1 MTTHKTCGRRRLTV
15 LLCVLLL
22 FCTALAPPAF
32 AAGVTVSTTSATAY
46 FQTYAS
52 SGTWVDIGTPQHM
65 INETGKVAYCLQT
78 SLNSP
83 SNSGYSSANWSDFY
97 DQTTMTGLR
106 AILEHG
112 YPASNGGFTDDQA
125 RYATANAIR
134 FWLAER
140 GCEGVPSWMNY
151 SAYSYIFRAKSGY
164 EDLFNWCIAL
174 VGCART
180 QSVIEH
186 SAWMSSPTVTESGDY
201 FEVTATVYLEN
212 CDWGYTIDE
221 SALPPGS
228 SISGYTADSGDQL
241 TIRIPSQYSSRDF
254 TLKITAYD
262 NRTTASLVFYAPD
275 YYNQQR
281 ILTYTWS
288 NGTEAAN
295 AAIAVTLPEPTPKLG
310 TIRITKTD
318 SETGVFLPGVSF
330 ELYDAA
336 GNLLSSSRTDA
347 NGVLEFTAEPGQY
360 YYKESGTIEGYI
372 PDTEKH
378 PVTISSAGQ
387 VVELTVANDPIH
399 KSSLEIIKTDSSTGQ
414 PLEGVTIGLYDSSGK
429 LLQSAKTNAGGKV
442 VFTELEPGVYQYGEI
457 EAPPGYQLD
466 TTLHEVNIDAYN
478 TTFKGALENT
488 LLSGSIRVKKVDA
501 YGNALPGAVFLLE
514 KSEDNGKSWNNIAE
528 QSADDSG
535 LAVFSDLTVRDTLY
549 RLTETQAPPGHSLQA
564 GSIFE
569 GMLSAD
575 RLDLSFTV
583 CDCAIPMLPFTGSE
597 TNCAP
602 LILLMLCMSFF
613 TIQIL
618 KRRNTLEETL

>member
-1 MTTHKTCGRRRLTV
+1 MTRTKSLWRRQ
-15 LLCVLLL
+15 LLILFCALLL
-22 FCTALAPPAF
+22 FGSTLPATAF
-32 AAGVTVSTTSATAY
+32 AADVTVSTTNTASY
-46 FQTYAS
+46 FQTF
-52 SGTWVDIGTPQHM
+52 SGQGISRRILTPQHT
-65 INETGKVAYCLQT
+65 INETGQVAYCLQP
-78 SLNSP
+78 SMDSP
-83 SNSGYSSANWSDFY
+83 YNSGYTEDSGWNYY
-97 DQTTMTGLR
+97 DGTTMIGLQ
-106 AILEHG
+106 AILENG
-112 YPASNGGFTDDQA
+112 YPNFTGGFTDDQA

-134 FWLAER
+134 FWVAER
-140 GCEGVPSWMNY
+140 GCGGSLAWMDLTKYSQFFRAVPS
-151 SAYSYIFRAKSGY
+151 Y

>member
-1 MTTHKTCGRRRLTV
+1 MTRTKSLWRRQ
-15 LLCVLLL
+15 LLILFCALLL
-22 FCTALAPPAF
+22 FGSTLPATAF
-32 AAGVTVSTTSATAY
+32 AADVTVSTTNTASY
-46 FQTYAS
+46 FQTFS
-52 SGTWVDIGTPQHM
+52 SQGIWKSILTPQHT
-65 INETGKVAYCLQT
+65 INETGQVAYCLQP
-78 SLNSP
+78 SMDSP
-83 SNSGYSSANWSDFY
+83 YNSGYTEDSGWNYY
-97 DQTTMTGLR
+97 DGTTMIGLQ
-106 AILEHG
+106 AILENG
-112 YPASNGGFTDDQA
+112 YPNFTGGFTDDQA

-134 FWLAER
+134 FWVAER
-140 GCEGVPSWMNY
+140 GCGGSLAWMDLTKY
-151 SAYSYIFRAKSGY
+151 SQFFRAVPGY

-201 FEVTATVYLEN
+201 FEVTTTVYLEN

-442 VFTELEPGVYQYGEI
+442 VFTELEPGIYQYGEI